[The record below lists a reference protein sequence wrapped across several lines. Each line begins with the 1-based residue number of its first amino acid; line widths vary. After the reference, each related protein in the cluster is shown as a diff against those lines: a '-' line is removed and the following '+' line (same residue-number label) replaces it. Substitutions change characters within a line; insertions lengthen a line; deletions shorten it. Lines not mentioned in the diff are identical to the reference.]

1 MGMLFFRVPI
11 AESTRDTYAKRLNES
26 VSKLIGWP
34 VICEHPYAIIY
45 TDTAGTEWACPGNGD
60 AALTREVVTEIA
72 AMYASTNMDIFYREQ
87 SATKGLTR
95 VEPKV
100 SDVG

>member
-1 MGMLFFRVPI
+1 MLFFRVP
-11 AESTRDTYAKRLNES
+11 AADSTRQTYTDRLNEACS
-26 VSKLIGWP
+26 DLYDGDALSTNMYSIT
-34 VICEHPYAIIY
+34 Y
-45 TDTAGTEWACPGNGD
+45 TDTSGVEWACPGNGD